1 MKRVTLFLDRF
12 AAVLEYLLAAGF
24 MALFAVTI
32 LNIVLRNVAGI
43 AWLWIPA
50 FSRLVFIW
58 VVFLGIAAATR
69 RGEHLVVDLLA
80 RRLGARRRQGL
91 LITIHAVLLPFYA
104 MLLYYGA
111 TVAQVRMR
119 VPFDT
124 WRVPT
129 GWAYMAVPV
138 AAALLLAFT
147 LERLV
152 TLAAERPPT

>member
-12 AAVLEYLLAAGF
+12 AALLENLLAAGF

-58 VVFLGIAAATR
+58 VVFLGVAAATR
-69 RGEHLVVDLLA
+69 RGEHLVVDLLE
-80 RRLGARRRQGL
+80 RRLAGWRRRGL
-91 LITIHAVLLPFYA
+91 LIAIHGVLLPFYA
-104 MLLYYGA
+104 MLLYYG
-111 TVAQVRMR
+111 TTIAQVRMR

-138 AAALLLAFT
+138 AAALLLVFT
-147 LERLV
+147 FERLV
-152 TLAAERPPT
+152 NLAMERRRP

>member
-1 MKRVTLFLDRF
+1 MKRITLFLDRLS
-12 AAVLEYLLAAGF
+12 ALLEYLLAAGF

-32 LNIVLRNVAGI
+32 LNIVLRNVAGV

-58 VVFLGIAAATR
+58 VVFLGVAAATR
-69 RGEHLVVDLLA
+69 RGEHLVVDLLE
-80 RRLGARRRQGL
+80 RRLTGARRRGL
-91 LITIHAVLLPFYA
+91 LVAIHMVLLPFYG
-104 MLLYYGA
+104 MLFYYGL

-119 VPFDT
+119 IPFDT
-124 WRVPT
+124 WRIPT

-147 LERLV
+147 FERLV
-152 TLAAERPPT
+152 NLVLERSNP